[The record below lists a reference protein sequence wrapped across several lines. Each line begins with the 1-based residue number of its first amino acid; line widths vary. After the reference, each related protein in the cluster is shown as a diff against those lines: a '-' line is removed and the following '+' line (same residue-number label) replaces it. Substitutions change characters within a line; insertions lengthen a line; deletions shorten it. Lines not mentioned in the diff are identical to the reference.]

1 MRGGVKALKLSSG
14 GLPAK
19 RVVVMDPRESLH
31 VADLVNTNFSTA
43 MSNVDSYF
51 KNNSV
56 LRTSL
61 GPVKARYYFIG
72 IGALIFPK
80 GDGSN

>member
-19 RVVVMDPRESLH
+19 RVVVMDPRGSLH
-31 VADLVNTNFSTA
+31 VADLVNTNFSAA

-51 KNNSV
+51 KITVCSGQA
-56 LRTSL
+56 LDPL
-61 GPVKARYYFIG
+61 KPG
-72 IGALIFPK
+72 IIL
-80 GDGSN
+80 